1 MRNDNVNVA
10 VIGFGRMGE
19 MFLNQMLKSNMRPDA
34 VKWNVLYICDPNENA
49 RTIAGILSPSS
60 TIVEDDDII
69 FGDPKVDVVVLTA
82 LSDSRVIYIKKAIAT
97 GKHIITEK
105 PLADTIENEWEV
117 AKLLSNAPI
126 LSTVNLSLRNAWYN
140 KEMKRFIESG
150 EIGDLAIIRICHMT
164 PGLAPGEGHA
174 PEGPCFH
181 DCGMHYVD
189 FARWYAG
196 SEYKS
201 WNAQAMDFWDY
212 GEPWWL
218 QCHGTFEN
226 GVVFDITQGHVY
238 GQLAKDLTH
247 ISYNDIIGTKGIAR
261 MYHDFHTA
269 VLDMH
274 GVSKTVKIEKPF
286 GDKNLDVLLDLFSE
300 SISKGELHPDLPTIK
315 DAVIASEYAWRF
327 LDDANKNDLPTKGD
341 KATLK
346 QIIKRRSKLDEG
358 YGLLRRPGRK
368 ED

>member
-1 MRNDNVNVA
+1 MRKENVNVA
-10 VIGFGRMGE
+10 ILGFGRMGE
-19 MFLNQMLKSNMRPDA
+19 MFLNQILKLNMGDGP
-34 VKWNVLYICDPNENA
+34 VHWNVSYICDIDENA
-49 RTIAGILSPSS
+49 RTIAGILSPTSKV
-60 TIVEDDDII
+60 IEDDDAI
-69 FGDPKVDVVVLTA
+69 FGDPDVMIVILTA
-82 LSDSRVIYIKKAIAT
+82 LSDSRNGHIRKAIAS

-105 PLADTIENEWEV
+105 PLSDTIEDEWEM
-117 AKLLSNAPI
+117 AKLLQNAPI

-140 KEMKRFIESG
+140 KEMKRFVDSG
-150 EIGDLAIIRICHMT
+150 EIGELAIVRICHMT

-196 SEYKS
+196 SEYKT

-226 GVVFDITQGHVY
+226 GVVFDITQGHIY

-261 MYHDFHTA
+261 MKHDFHNAT
-269 VLDMH
+269 LEMH
-274 GVSKTVKIEKPF
+274 GVSKTITIEKPY
-286 GDKNLDVLLDLFSE
+286 GDKNLDILLDLFYQ
-300 SISKGELHPDLPTIK
+300 SIKAGALHPDLPTIK

-327 LDDANKNDLPTKGD
+327 LDDAYKNDLPTKGD
-341 KATLK
+341 KKTLK
-346 QIIKRRSKLDEG
+346 QIIKRRSQLDEG
-358 YGLLRRPGRK
+358 YGLLRHH
-368 ED
+368 